1 MGKKRPN
8 GSFENTMRQKNPN
21 VKHFFTEKIK
31 KAFDKRDNSRYN
43 ISCTTMKQGIAM
55 LLRLSK
61 IIETPDSVLPFETT
75 LDLRDLQFGGS
86 CPVQEP
92 VSAKGTVR
100 NTAGVLLLDAE
111 LTTVL
116 HGVCDRCAAEFTRKL
131 TVPAHAVLTTE
142 LENEDEADEWTFL
155 LEDDCADLD
164 EILTTAFVLNM
175 DSKLLCKPDC
185 KGLCFRCGKNLNDG
199 KCDCRPETDPR
210 LAVLGQLLKD
220 K

>member
-8 GSFENTMRQKNPN
+8 GLFENTMRQKNTN
-21 VKHFFTEKIK
+21 VKHFFAEKIK
-31 KAFDKRDNSRYN
+31 KAFDKRDFSRYN

-86 CPVQEP
+86 RPVQEP
-92 VSAKGTVR
+92 VSAKGAVR

-164 EILTTAFVLNM
+164 EILTTAFVLQM

-185 KGLCFRCGKNLNDG
+185 KGLCFRCGKNLNEG
-199 KCDCRPETDPR
+199 KCNCRPETDPR

>member
-1 MGKKRPN
+1 
-8 GSFENTMRQKNPN
+8 MRQKNPN

-31 KAFDKRDNSRYN
+31 KAFDKRDFSRYN

-92 VSAKGTVR
+92 VSAKGAVR

-116 HGVCDRCAAEFTRKL
+116 HGVCDRCAAEFERE
-131 TVPAHAVLTTE
+131 VSYPVHCVLTTE

-155 LEDDCADLD
+155 LQDDTADLD

-185 KGLCFRCGKNLNDG
+185 KGLCFRCGKNLNEGD
-199 KCDCRPETDPR
+199 CDCRPETDPR

>member
-1 MGKKRPN
+1 
-8 GSFENTMRQKNPN
+8 
-21 VKHFFTEKIK
+21 
-31 KAFDKRDNSRYN
+31 
-43 ISCTTMKQGIAM
+43 M

-61 IIETPDSVLPFETT
+61 IIETPNSTLPFETS
-75 LDLRDLQFGGS
+75 LDLRDMQFGVS
-86 CPVQEP
+86 FPVQEP

-100 NTAGVLLLDAE
+100 NTAGVLVLEAE
-111 LTTVL
+111 LTTTL
-116 HGVCDRCAAEFTRKL
+116 HGVCDRCASEFVRRL
-131 TVPAHAVLTTE
+131 SVPVRAVLTTE

-155 LEDDCADLD
+155 LEDDTADLD

-185 KGLCFRCGKNLNDG
+185 KGLCCRCGRNLNDG
-199 KCDCRPETDPR
+199 PCSCRPETDPR